1 LSLQGNRDENQTV
14 DPSAAR
20 ADAQALIAA
29 GWSSFLDLICC
40 ETVLPQLHAYI
51 FVIELGFFWYGDF
64 DR

>member
-1 LSLQGNRDENQTV
+1 LQGNRDENQTV

-40 ETVLPQLHAYI
+40 ETVLPQLPAYI
-51 FVIELGFFWYGDF
+51 SVIELGFFWYGDF
-64 DR
+64 VR